1 MSKSSS
7 TSNPKN
13 IVIDWGTTS
22 FRASLCSQAGQQLDF
37 IENDR
42 GISVVPPGTHESELM
57 NLIGEWLGDHGP
69 MTIYALGMITS
80 RNGWIEV
87 PYVSCPASLA
97 ELANGSV
104 RKQLSDGSEVVFLA
118 GINDP
123 ARQPYPDV
131 MRGEETQIV
140 GFGLAQNLTVVLP
153 GTHSKWARISEQ
165 RINSF
170 QTFVTGELYALLSQ
184 HSFIAKSGPAKPEPD
199 YASFDLGLRTAL
211 QGSPEHSAL
220 PTLLFSARTGMLAGE
235 LEPGQIRDYVSGLL
249 IGHEFACAIA
259 CGWIKK
265 GDQIGIVGNDGLNDR
280 YARAA
285 SIADLSVKQGNEQA
299 GLNGALLI
307 AAELEEYSN
316 AA

>member
-1 MSKSSS
+1 MSRSSS
-7 TSNPKN
+7 TSPKN

-22 FRASLCSQAGQQLDF
+22 FRASLCSHSGQPLEF

-42 GISVVPPGTHESELM
+42 GIGVVPPGTHESELM
-57 NLIGEWLGDHGP
+57 RLIGKWLGDHGP
-69 MTIYALGMITS
+69 LTIYAMGMITS

-104 RKQLSDGSEVVFLA
+104 RKQLSDGSEIFFLA

-140 GFGLAQNLTVVLP
+140 GFGLTQDLTVVLP

-184 HSFIAKSGPAKPEPD
+184 HSFIAKSGPANLAPD

-249 IGHEFACAIA
+249 IGHEFGCAVA
-259 CGWIKK
+259 CGWIEK
-265 GDQIGIVGNDGLNDR
+265 GDQIGIVGNDGLNAR

-285 SIADLSVKQGNEQA
+285 SIAGLVVRESSEQA
-299 GLNGALLI
+299 GLYGALLI